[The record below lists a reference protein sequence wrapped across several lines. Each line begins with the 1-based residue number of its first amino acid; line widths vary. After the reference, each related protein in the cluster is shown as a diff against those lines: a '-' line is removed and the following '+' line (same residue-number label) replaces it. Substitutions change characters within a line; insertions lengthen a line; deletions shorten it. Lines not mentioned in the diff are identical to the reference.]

1 MLEPTPPSPPPSVET
16 DTERTPWT
24 GVDILLVFVI
34 GLVGAVLAGALL
46 YPVLDR
52 LDLTD
57 TTIETIFTLLT
68 YVSLAVVAGAFV
80 FRRRR
85 ASAGDVGLN
94 RVPSTTLLLMIPV
107 AFGVMIVNGFLVLIL
122 RELFG
127 DVSTVEDQLN
137 VEGETLDLVEITFF
151 FITTTI
157 AAPVVEEFIF
167 RGMLFRHLRG
177 RAGVLWAMV
186 ISSAVFSTLHLIP
199 SLLAPLFFL
208 GLVLAY
214 VAQRYD
220 SLFPAMV
227 LHAVVNLTAVAL
239 LVSEYG

>member
-1 MLEPTPPSPPPSVET
+1 MLEPTPPPPPHLEV
-16 DTERTPWT
+16 DTEGTPWT

-34 GLVGAVLAGALL
+34 GLVGAVLTGALL

-57 TTIETIFTLLT
+57 TTIETIFTLVT
-68 YVSLAVVAGAFV
+68 YVSLAVVAATFV
-80 FRRRR
+80 FRRRQ
-85 ASAGDVGLN
+85 ATAGDVGLAP
-94 RVPSTTLLLMIPV
+94 VPAATLLLMIPA
-107 AFGVMIVNGFLVLIL
+107 AFGVMIVNGFLVLVL
-122 RELFG
+122 RELLG

-137 VEGETLDLVEITFF
+137 VAGETLDLVEITFF

-167 RGMLFRHLRG
+167 RGMLFRYLRG
-177 RAGVLWAMV
+177 RAGVPWAMV
-186 ISSAVFSTLHLIP
+186 ISAAVFSALHLIP

-214 VAQRYD
+214 VVQRYD
-220 SLFPAMV
+220 SVYPAMV
-227 LHAVVNLTAVAL
+227 LHGVVNLTAVAL
-239 LVSEYG
+239 LASEYG